1 MLCIMNSCFSVA
13 FIRYVFSFDTGEE
26 RRQTL
31 DFSVVAFLKSRVLRD
46 ARHLACRQHDAKAKE
61 HIRPEGQQAD
71 VQQRRLQKRRQ
82 TQRHDLPH
90 PLVEAIRVAARH
102 AEKVQTADCDLR
114 Q

>member
-1 MLCIMNSCFSVA
+1 MNSCFFVA

-26 RRQTL
+26 CRQTL

-46 ARHLACRQHDAKAKE
+46 ARHLACRQHDAKAEE
-61 HIRPEGQQAD
+61 HVRPEGQQAD

-82 TQRHDLPH
+82 AQRHDLPH
-90 PLVEAIRVAARH
+90 PLVEPIRVAARH
-102 AEKVQTADCDLR
+102 AEKVQAADRNLR